1 MADKKKSKKRPS
13 KATKKKVGTK
23 RSAGG
28 KKPEDLTTDELTDKA
43 LAEVED
49 KEAAAEAKAEAE
61 ESAGPGVPEKQY
73 VTVRG
78 KSGCKKMLLED
89 YQAMRA
95 AEAEEASDDE

>member
-1 MADKKKSKKRPS
+1 MANKKTAK
-13 KATKKKVGTK
+13 KKKVVGK
-23 RSAGG
+23 KKAKG

-61 ESAGPGVPEKQY
+61 EAAAPGVPEKQY

-78 KSGCKKMLLED
+78 KNGCKRMLLED
-89 YQAMRA
+89 YKAMRA
-95 AEAEEASDDE
+95 AEAEEASEDE

>member
-1 MADKKKSKKRPS
+1 MANKKKAK
-13 KATKKKVGTK
+13 KKKVVGK
-23 RSAGG
+23 KKVAG

-78 KSGCKKMLLED
+78 KNGCKRMLLED
-89 YQAMRA
+89 YQAMKA
-95 AEAEEASDDE
+95 KEAEEAADDE